1 MMLDIEEILVCVEF
15 VYGRKPKEQ
24 ESLRRLFKHIAA
36 LPPGDKA
43 QKLRDSFAAFAERD
57 VEDPQNPT

>member
-1 MMLDIEEILVCVEF
+1 MMLDTDEILVCVEF

-24 ESLRRLFKHIAA
+24 AQLRRLFAHIAA

-43 QKLRDSFAAFAERD
+43 QKLRDSFAALAAHAED
-57 VEDPQNPT
+57 ADPSS